1 MRGREVR
8 AKGGCRRKRHASR
21 TKKSFKDSRSVI
33 ANGVNTTAAKHGE
46 QQGCGAGRWAIE
58 QEHRSHEGGG
68 QNQRTRAGA
77 AAMLVRVGL
86 EVSNKREARDGC
98 SLKGWLPLP
107 DKG

>member
-58 QEHRSHEGGG
+58 QEHRSHDGRGAKPTYKGGCGSDASEGRTGG
-68 QNQRTRAGA
+68 Q
-77 AAMLVRVGL
+77 
-86 EVSNKREARDGC
+86 
-98 SLKGWLPLP
+98 
-107 DKG
+107 